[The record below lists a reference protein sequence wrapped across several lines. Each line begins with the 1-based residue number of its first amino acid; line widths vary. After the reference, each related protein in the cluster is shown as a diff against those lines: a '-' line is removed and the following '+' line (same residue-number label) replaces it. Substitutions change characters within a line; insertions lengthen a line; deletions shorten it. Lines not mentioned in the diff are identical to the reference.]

1 MNPPFV
7 HLQAD
12 IVGVNEIFTD
22 LGKLVYDQGETIGT
36 LAYDKSQAIGVVSSS
51 RDDNS
56 LWYVERMRE

>member
-56 LWYVERMRE
+56 L